1 MLFLDRAIYRPGQKV
16 FFKGILLRYENKKT
30 EVVAGEYVNLNVTN
44 ASGEKIKDFRL
55 KTNNFGSVSGEFIL
69 PKTGLTG
76 NYFINTEEDNAKVL
90 SPFWQRVENAGHNYY
105 GQTSFKVEEYKR
117 PTFEV
122 TFDKIE
128 KAYNPGDTVT
138 ITGEAASFMGA
149 RLADVPVSYEVSRSQ
164 YYNYWWRGGND
175 SDSRQ
180 IAHDTLTTDSQGD
193 FKIQFVAKTGSAE
206 NDFDNLI
213 YKFTTT
219 ATVIDVNGETHE
231 ASTDLKMGNK
241 NLIATLILP
250 EQLKIGDTL
259 KPVIK
264 SQNLNDEPVKSR
276 GSLKIYKLQA
286 PDRILTSR
294 VLPAPE
300 IQQIPKEE
308 FIKLFPNTPYEAEN
322 DPENWEKGTV
332 FSESQFTVDG
342 EYKTKI
348 PSDTSW
354 PSGVYS
360 TELVLES
367 DGSTDTI
374 TKQFTITDVNS
385 DYLSDKQIFDY
396 ALLNSDFRK
405 DGFVEINLQTAYKDL
420 AINVSGYDKDD
431 RFFNE
436 DILLN
441 GNRTLKIPL
450 DGNASE
456 NLRIYLYGIKNGQS
470 INKIVPIT
478 LKSEQKEFTFQ
489 TKTFRNK
496 LEPGAKE
503 TWSFSIK
510 SDDGQAES
518 MEVLASMYDASL
530 DQFVQHRWNTEAN
543 FTNNYFNFPN
553 YQTYTLGHVSNFHNT
568 FYYPSFKL
576 GYVKN
581 FDQLNLFGF
590 HFGAINSYG
599 YRLYLAR
606 LKNQRKLS
614 SKLSGNIRGRV
625 TDLDGNP
632 LPGVTI
638 MVKGDKNGTTTNFD
652 GEFGLDAKK
661 GDVLIFSYVGYTR
674 SEKEIEDKTA
684 LFIILE
690 EDQAALE
697 EVVTVGYGTERKKN
711 VTGAVA
717 VINDTTQVAEM
728 LMGSAAGINIRGN
741 STINGVNPLYV
752 IDGGVSEK
760 NPLDALR
767 KEDIVSVNVLKGSEA
782 TAIYGARGSNGVV
795 IITTKK
801 GMQEL
806 NQVEAR
812 KNLDETAFFL
822 PNLTTDENG
831 DISFDFT
838 SPEALTRWKFNML
851 AHNTKYE
858 TASYSTEVV
867 TQKQL
872 SVTPNAPR
880 FLREGDSIQFQAK
893 VGNLTDAP
901 MSGVA
906 VLQLYDALTM
916 QPIDSLLNTGPKT
929 QNFNIKAKNSSVL
942 NWSLHIPKMVQA
954 VTYRVLAKAGNF
966 SDGEENTLPVLTNR
980 MLVTET
986 LPIFV
991 RAGETKTV
999 SFDNLT
1005 NNSSSTLTNHKFT
1018 LEYTSNPAWYAIQ
1031 ALPCLMEFPY
1041 ECSEQTFA
1049 RLYANSLGAQII
1061 NSQPKIKAVFDSW
1074 TSKDS
1079 LQSNLEKN
1087 QELKSLMI
1095 AETPWLRDA
1104 ESETEQK
1111 NRIALLFDLKKLAAQ
1126 QQETMAKLKQMQN
1139 ISGAFPW
1146 FSGGRDNFYITRHMV
1161 AGMGHLRKL
1170 GVGVNTGTIVSKALD
1185 YLDKEVIREYKE
1197 QSDSVNGK
1205 NNFHVW
1211 PSYIH
1216 YLYARSFFLKE
1227 KPLSK
1232 TLKPITDTIL
1242 NQNKENWNT
1251 LPLYE
1256 KTLLALTLNRTG
1268 DPAFSKK
1275 IMESLEETA
1284 VHSEENGMYWKSNK
1298 SSWYWYQAPI
1308 ETQALIIEAFTEIM
1322 HDPQTIEELK
1332 IWLIQN
1338 KLTNAWPT
1346 TKATTEACY
1355 ALLLQGED
1363 WLALNDNTKIKLGGE
1378 TIKTKKMAET
1388 EKEAGTGYLKL
1399 SWYADE
1405 ITPKFAKIEVTNK
1418 NKTAGY
1424 GGAYWQYFEDLDKI
1438 KRHGES
1444 PLTVQKEIYLN
1455 VNNGS
1460 GKTLKR
1466 ITPQSPIKV
1475 GDLIT
1480 VRLIVKTNADM
1491 DYIHL
1496 KDMRASGFE
1505 PTNVLSQYKY
1515 QDGTAYYESTRDA
1528 ATHFFFDT
1536 LKARTYVL
1544 EYTVRAN
1551 NAGNF
1556 SNGITSIESM
1566 YAPEFAGHTKGIR
1579 VEIESKS
1586 P

>member
-1 MLFLDRAIYRPGQKV
+1 
-16 FFKGILLRYENKKT
+16 
-30 EVVAGEYVNLNVTN
+30 
-44 ASGEKIKDFRL
+44 
-55 KTNNFGSVSGEFIL
+55 
-69 PKTGLTG
+69 
-76 NYFINTEEDNAKVL
+76 
-90 SPFWQRVENAGHNYY
+90 
-105 GQTSFKVEEYKR
+105 
-117 PTFEV
+117 
-122 TFDKIE
+122 
-128 KAYNPGDTVT
+128 
-138 ITGEAASFMGA
+138 MGTQ
-149 RLADVPVSYEVSRSQ
+149 LADVPVHYEVSRSK
-164 YYNYWWRGGND
+164 YYNTWWRRGGD
-175 SDSRQ
+175 DETRQ
-180 IAHDTLTTDSQGD
+180 IAHDTVTTDSQGN
-193 FKIQFVAKTGSAE
+193 FQIKFVATTGAPKK
-206 NDFDNLI
+206 NLDNLI

-219 ATVIDVNGETHE
+219 ATVTDVNGETHE
-231 ASTDLKMGNK
+231 ASTDLKMGEK
-241 NLIATLILP
+241 NLIATLNLP
-250 EQLKIGDTL
+250 EQLKNGDTL
-259 KPVIK
+259 KPAIK
-264 SQNLNDEPVKSR
+264 SQNLNGAEVKST
-276 GSLKIYKLQA
+276 GSLKIYKLKA
-286 PDRILTSR
+286 PDRILNAR
-294 VLPAPE
+294 MLPAPE

-308 FIKLFPNTPYEAEN
+308 FIKLFPHTPYEAEN
-322 DPENWEKGTV
+322 DPDSWEKGTL

-342 EYKTKI
+342 EYKTEI
-348 PSDTSW
+348 PADASW

-360 TELVLES
+360 AELILES
-367 DGSTDTI
+367 GGSTDTI
-374 TKQFTITDVNS
+374 SKQFTVTDIKN
-385 DYLSDKQIFDY
+385 DYLPDHQIFDY

-405 DGFVEINLQTAYKDL
+405 DGFVKINLQTAYKDL
-420 AINVSGYDKDD
+420 AVNVSAYDKDI

-436 DILLN
+436 DLVLD
-441 GNRTLKIPL
+441 GNQTLKISL
-450 DGNASE
+450 DKNASE
-456 NLRIYLYGIKNGQS
+456 NLQIHIYGIKNGHTIDQT
-470 INKIVPIT
+470 IPIT
-478 LKSEQKEFTFQ
+478 LQAEQKEFAIT

-510 SDDGQAES
+510 SDEDQAES

-530 DQFVQHRWNTEAN
+530 DQFVQHEWNPEPYLER
-543 FTNNYFNFPN
+543 NYSHFPS
-553 YQTYTLGHVSNFHNT
+553 YQAYTLGDVGDFRST
-568 FYYPSFKL
+568 SYYPPIKL
-576 GYVKN
+576 GYLEH
-581 FDQLNLFGF
+581 FDQLNLFGLT
-590 HFGAINSYG
+590 FGAINSYG

-606 LKNQRKLS
+606 IKKHRGLSNQ
-614 SKLSGNIRGRV
+614 LSGNIRGRV

-632 LPGVTI
+632 LPGVNITI
-638 MVKGDKNGTTTNFD
+638 KGDKTGTTTNFD

-661 GDVLIFSYVGYTR
+661 GDVLVFSYVGYT
-674 SEKEIEDKTA
+674 STEKKIGDITELFVVLEGDQSA
-684 LFIILE
+684 LN
-690 EDQAALE
+690 
-697 EVVTVGYGTERKKN
+697 EVVVVGYGEEKKEN

-717 VINDTTQVAEM
+717 MAAPMEAEAII
-728 LMGSAAGINIRGN
+728 GSAKGVQIRGI
-741 STINGVNPLYV
+741 STANGENPLYV
-752 IDGGVSEK
+752 VDGKVSEN
-760 NPLDALR
+760 NPLDNLK
-767 KEDIVSVNVLKGSEA
+767 KEDIVSINVLKGNEA

-801 GMQEL
+801 GLQEL
-806 NQVEAR
+806 SQVEAR

-858 TASYSTEVV
+858 TASYSAEVV

-893 VGNLTDAP
+893 VSNLTDAP

-906 VLQLYDALTM
+906 VLQLYNALTM
-916 QPIDSLLNTGPKT
+916 KPIDSLLNMGSTT

-942 NWSLHIPKMVQA
+942 NWSLHIPKEVRA
-954 VTYRVLAKAGNF
+954 VTYRILAKAGNF

-999 SFDNLT
+999 SFDNLA
-1005 NNSSSTLTNHKFT
+1005 NNSSGTLTNHKFT

-1031 ALPCLMEFPY
+1031 ALPYLMEFPH

-1049 RLYANSLGAQII
+1049 RLYANSLGTQII

-1079 LQSNLEKN
+1079 LKSNLEKN

-1095 AETPWLRDA
+1095 AETPWLRDV
-1104 ESETEQK
+1104 ESESEQK

-1126 QQETMAKLKQMQN
+1126 QQETVAKLKQMQKV
-1139 ISGAFPW
+1139 SGAFPW
-1146 FSGGRDNFYITRHMV
+1146 FSGGRDNFYITRHIV
-1161 AGMGHLRKL
+1161 AGLGHLKKL
-1170 GVGVNTGTIVSKALD
+1170 GVDVNTGTIVSKALD
-1185 YLDKEVIREYKE
+1185 YLDKEVITNYEE
-1197 QSDSVNGK
+1197 HSDKINIK

-1211 PSYIH
+1211 PSHIQ

-1232 TLKPITDTIL
+1232 ALKPIADKIL
-1242 NQNKENWNT
+1242 KQNKENWNA

-1268 DPAFSKK
+1268 DTAFAKK
-1275 IMESLEETA
+1275 IMESLKETA

-1322 HDPQTIEELK
+1322 DNPQTIEELK

-1338 KLTNAWPT
+1338 KRTNAWPT

-1399 SWYADE
+1399 NWDAAE
-1405 ITPKFAKIEVTNK
+1405 ITPKFADITVSNK

-1438 KRHGES
+1438 KTHGES

-1455 VNNGS
+1455 VNNRS

-1466 ITPQSPIKV
+1466 ITPQSPIKI

-1536 LKARTYVL
+1536 LKAGTYVL

-1556 SNGITSIESM
+1556 SNGITTIESM
-1566 YAPEFAGHTKGIR
+1566 YAPEFAGHTKGIM
-1579 VEIESKS
+1579 VEIKS